1 MEGVKVMLA
10 GLLRSKRFDEL
21 LRLLDDPATRERL
34 LDELD
39 RLADESWTPDEAAA
53 SEADKL
59 WTEVEAGK
67 RASRGDSP
75 EQRASRALAVALGAG
90 ERPAKWPDMRRRFAA
105 ALAACAAAPPFF
117 ISLCQSAG
125 QLLRKDRG
133 DRQHPR

>member
-67 RASRGDSP
+67 RATRGDSP
-75 EQRASRALAVALGAG
+75 GGGTGSR
-90 ERPAKWPDMRRRFAA
+90 
-105 ALAACAAAPPFF
+105 
-117 ISLCQSAG
+117 
-125 QLLRKDRG
+125 
-133 DRQHPR
+133 